1 MAINWEG
8 FIQGVS
14 DYGLERL
21 KEERAMKMKQ
31 KLAELE
37 ETYKVAA
44 EEREAAQEA
53 KKVKGTRDVAGMP
66 GFVEDINS
74 EGKRVGEVR
83 AIDEH
88 SQKLR
93 QQSDAEHEAK
103 LAESRSTIEHRK
115 AQVAADRERTAA
127 IREGNRT
134 SAAAAAAGS
143 GAIDPATALV
153 QETLAGI
160 TKPSV
165 AQLGRLRM
173 LADNAVAR
181 SQDPQESRGLRSIY
195 ADMLAQEEEFGDI
208 TQEPVTRRP
217 IESYKPS
224 APTPSFLFKLPGTR

>member
-44 EEREAAQEA
+44 EERAAAQEA

-74 EGKRVGEVR
+74 EGKRIGEVR
-83 AIDEH
+83 AIDEYT
-88 SQKLR
+88 QKLR
-93 QQSDAEHEAK
+93 EQADADHKAK
-103 LAESRSTIEHRK
+103 LADISSNIETRK
-115 AQVAADRERTAA
+115 AQVAAAREHTAA

-134 SAAAAAAGS
+134 SAAAAEAG
-143 GAIDPATALV
+143 DPATALV

-160 TKPSV
+160 AKPSV
-165 AQLGRLRM
+165 AQLGRIRM

-224 APTPSFLFKLPGTR
+224 APTPSFLFKLPGAR